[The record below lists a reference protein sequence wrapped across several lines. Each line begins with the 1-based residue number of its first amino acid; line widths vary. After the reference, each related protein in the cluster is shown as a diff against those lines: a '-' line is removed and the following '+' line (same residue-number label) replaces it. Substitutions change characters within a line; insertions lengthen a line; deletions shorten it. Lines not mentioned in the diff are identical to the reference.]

1 MRVAFQVLNLFDRR
15 QTVQDSAGVTPI
27 AFAPGYLDPV
37 GRTAWFTVR
46 KAFQ

>member
-1 MRVAFQVLNLFDRR
+1 MRVAVQVLNLLDRR
-15 QTVQDSAGVTPI
+15 QSVQDSEGVTPI

-37 GRTAWFTVR
+37 GRTTLR